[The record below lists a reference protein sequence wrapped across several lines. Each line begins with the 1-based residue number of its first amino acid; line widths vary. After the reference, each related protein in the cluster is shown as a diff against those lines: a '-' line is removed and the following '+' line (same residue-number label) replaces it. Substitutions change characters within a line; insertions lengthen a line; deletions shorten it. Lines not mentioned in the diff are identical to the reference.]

1 MEIAIVD
8 LCIQMIKASY
18 LCLVIFV
25 FPNIKCQKEGE
36 EFFDEECVKFFIS
49 KMVGTNIWPGI
60 CYLLNLLNVFQNPA
74 RKSASC

>member
-1 MEIAIVD
+1 
-8 LCIQMIKASY
+8 
-18 LCLVIFV
+18 V
-25 FPNIKCQKEGE
+25 FPKIKRHKEGKY
-36 EFFDEECVKFFIS
+36 FFDEEGVNIFIS